1 MDYSKVE
8 NLFLK
13 NVQLTQEQ
21 MNIKLNQKKQ
31 FNEDGNEPDVES
43 IQALQNDP
51 NFIGQSLKMPF
62 NSNHLPIANVGRL
75 MKDSLDNK
83 IKISK
88 NAKECTQEC
97 VSEFISFVTCEAVER
112 CKAEKRKTISGEDI
126 IKSLNSLGFDMY
138 AEILTVYL
146 KKYKT
151 AWKVL
156 DDQQINEKDND
167 TNQQMDDKSFL
178 NDNLSMSNI

>member
-1 MDYSKVE
+1 
-8 NLFLK
+8 
-13 NVQLTQEQ
+13 
-21 MNIKLNQKKQ
+21 
-31 FNEDGNEPDVES
+31 
-43 IQALQNDP
+43 
-51 NFIGQSLKMPF
+51 
-62 NSNHLPIANVGRL
+62 
-75 MKDSLDNK
+75 MKESLDNK
-83 IKISK
+83 IKVSK

-146 KKYKT
+146 KKYKA

-156 DDQQINEKDND
+156 DD
-167 TNQQMDDKSFL
+167 
-178 NDNLSMSNI
+178 